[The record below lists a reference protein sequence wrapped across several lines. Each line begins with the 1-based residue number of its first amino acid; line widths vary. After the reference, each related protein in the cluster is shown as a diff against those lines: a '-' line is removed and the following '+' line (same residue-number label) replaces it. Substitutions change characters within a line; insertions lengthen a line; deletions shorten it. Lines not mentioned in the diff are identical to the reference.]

1 MLWTVVVIILV
12 LWLVGAFV
20 VPMGGALIHLLL
32 LVALVIG
39 LIQLFSG
46 RRVV

>member
-1 MLWTVVVIILV
+1 MLWTLVVIILV
-12 LWLVGAFV
+12 LWLIGAFV
-20 VPMGGALIHLLL
+20 VPVGGALIHLLL